1 MPPEKSTVGKR
12 GSARRS
18 TGPRATILSGLKK
31 VTAVPFQPLLCVQL
45 QFKVGK
51 VPALIDTGAQF
62 SCVRANVA
70 EFLYLMGEPCSFTSC
85 SVECALADGQRCHVT
100 NAVNLHPKLLSFSWL
115 HEFKVLNG
123 GPFPAILGI
132 DFLRR
137 TQMMVNAATKTFS
150 FGFAPGKIGHFSRCE
165 GERERQPYLQGLLR
179 ETSGRLQRPGHHCR
193 IPLPVFF
200 SAWCRAR
207 GPLCH

>member
-1 MPPEKSTVGKR
+1 M
-12 GSARRS
+12 
-18 TGPRATILSGLKK
+18 RA
-31 VTAVPFQPLLCVQL
+31 
-45 QFKVGK
+45 
-51 VPALIDTGAQF
+51 D
-62 SCVRANVA
+62 VA

-85 SVECALADGQRCHVT
+85 SVECALADRQRCHVT
-100 NAVNLHPKLLSFSWL
+100 NAVNLHPKLISFSWL

-179 ETSGRLQRPGHHCR
+179 ETSGLLEARDGWPDGFSARGIIAEFPS
-193 IPLPVFF
+193 VFF
-200 SAWCRAR
+200 STWCRAR
-207 GPLCH
+207 GLLCY